1 MMNMTSNYLYSY
13 YSFKSFSIICNLLF
27 DKGVLRKHFNSV
39 LKGQN

>member
-1 MMNMTSNYLYSY
+1 MTTINDYLYSY

-27 DKGVLRKHFNSV
+27 DKGVLRKHFVNV